1 MSFFGTDHDGAHAS
15 AHRLPA
21 RRFRLELALI
31 VAVHSLGVLP
41 IATAAAQSLP
51 AGAVIVSAVADLP
64 DADETPLSVRRRTWG
79 VLLDSSTRRV
89 LVPAGSLLVDRE
101 LPRLVAAPTVDGGW
115 VRFAARVIACDPWS
129 DWGVLEP
136 DPEAMR
142 SWGSDA
148 APIVARPS
156 AAELVSYRPSL
167 ADGDE
172 VQGLPTP
179 DAWLFETDPVGW
191 RGVWRSERTGL
202 RQADNPIVDAA
213 ERWNEFGGFRR
224 IETTERWSAGPLFDR
239 AGGWVGWATEW
250 EGNVEAGLD
259 PANPLGKR
267 GSIWAVPIEAEPMRL
282 WLDLVAGKRPEFG
295 FLGIRPRPAS
305 DQVTARGFRG
315 VSVCDVPRATPAW
328 RAGLR
333 FGDLITHLDGE
344 PIDDGNRLLYLVAS
358 RAPGSELEIEWQR
371 GVLTDRPMRI
381 VRRVRLAKRPETPV
395 PGEASAEGAF
405 RYGFA
410 AGRTDSTTRSDAAR
424 NVSAGGVDP
433 VPEGPENDV
442 PETEATETESFP
454 RLEVDWGTA
463 SPRFSEVAER
473 LPEATGLWIAS
484 RRGGSA
490 GSTGELEPGRWIVA
504 IDGQVPEMPSDLVDL
519 LAAAGSDVT
528 FELLTESDSATR
540 PVRLPT
546 EVARRWFGL
555 DD

>member
-1 MSFFGTDHDGAHAS
+1 MSNFGTDHFGAHALTLRPPS
-15 AHRLPA
+15 G
-21 RRFRLELALI
+21 RFRLGLALI
-31 VAVHSLGVLP
+31 VAVQSFGPLP
-41 IATAAAQSLP
+41 IASAAAESLP
-51 AGAVIVSAVADLP
+51 AGVVIVSAVAELP
-64 DADETPLSVRRRTWG
+64 AADETPLAVRRRTWG

-89 LVPAGSLLVDRE
+89 LVPAGSLLVDRD

-115 VRFAARVIACDPWS
+115 VRFSARVLACDPWS

-156 AAELVSYRPSL
+156 AAELVSYRPFL

-172 VQGLPTP
+172 VQGLPSC
-179 DAWLFETDPVGW
+179 DAWLFETEQVGW
-191 RGVWRSERTGL
+191 RGVWRNERTGL
-202 RQADNPIVDAA
+202 RQTDDPIVDAA
-213 ERWNEFGGFRR
+213 ERWNEFGGLRR

-239 AGGWVGWATEW
+239 TGGWVGWATEW
-250 EGNVEAGLD
+250 EGNVDARLD

-315 VSVCDVPRATPAW
+315 VSVYDVPRATPAW

-381 VRRVRLAKRPETPV
+381 VRRVRLSKRPEVPV
-395 PGEASAEGAF
+395 PGEATSEGAF
-405 RYGFA
+405 RFGA
-410 AGRTDSTTRSDAAR
+410 APPRSDATLRPEASA
-424 NVSAGGVDP
+424 NVVAEGAGQ
-433 VPEGPENDV
+433 EA
-442 PETEATETESFP
+442 EATEAASFP
-454 RLEVDWGTA
+454 RLEIDWGTA
-463 SPRFSEVAER
+463 SPRFAEVAER
-473 LPEATGLWIAS
+473 LPEATGLWIAA

-490 GSTGELEPGRWIVA
+490 GSTGEFEPGSWIVA
-504 IDGQVPEMPSDLVDL
+504 IDGQVPEVPSDLGAL
-519 LAAAGSDVT
+519 LAAAGGEVT

-540 PVRLPT
+540 PIRLPT
-546 EVARRWFGL
+546 ELARRWFGL
-555 DD
+555 AD